1 MKIRSTQLQLIS
13 YYREAQSQLREL
25 QAVVEKVKTPEISA
39 HSSHSYKEERAQAV
53 ILSRS
58 LKALLELQEIKRS
71 ELEQKRSKKIKK

>member
-1 MKIRSTQLQLIS
+1 MKITTTQLQLSS
-13 YYREAQSQLREL
+13 YYREAQSQLREI
-25 QAVVEKVKTPEISA
+25 QAVVEKVKTPQLTA

-71 ELEQKRSKKIKK
+71 ELEKKDQK